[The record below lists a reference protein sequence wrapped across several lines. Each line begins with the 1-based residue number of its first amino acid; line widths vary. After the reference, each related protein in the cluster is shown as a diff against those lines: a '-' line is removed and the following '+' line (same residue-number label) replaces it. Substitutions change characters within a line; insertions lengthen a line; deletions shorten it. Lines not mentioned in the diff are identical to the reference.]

1 MPRNFIIEPREKGKE
16 TMKKVEIHPDAV
28 ERIKK
33 FTVTDNQ
40 LGFGKYVCPAMIV
53 CSYDK
58 GEWQKMELIPYGPL
72 AIDPCAKVLHYGQ
85 EIFEGMKVFR
95 HPDDSIHMFRPEMNA
110 KRFNLSAKR
119 MAMPTIPEELF
130 LEACEVISAY
140 CKNAVPKRLGESLYL
155 RPFMIATEVGMGI
168 KPAKQFMFVV
178 VASPSGSYFSGD
190 SVKVYIEREDI
201 RCAPGGVGFA
211 KTGAN
216 YAASLNSYEKT
227 LKLGCDQT
235 MWLDAHEHKYVE
247 EMSGMNFFA
256 VMDGVLH
263 TPKLTDTILDGVTRR
278 SIMDIARSEN
288 IEVVESRLSIDDI
301 LKASEEG
308 RCTEAFVCGT
318 AAVIAPIAS
327 FLDKD
332 GKTYRVR
339 DPQGKMGMSL
349 REKLVGMQAGRVD
362 APKGW
367 THRVRNVD
375 I

>member
-1 MPRNFIIEPREKGKE
+1 
-16 TMKKVEIHPDAV
+16 MKKVEIHPDAV
-28 ERIKK
+28 ERIKR
-33 FTVTDNQ
+33 FSVTDNQ

-58 GEWQKMELIPYGPL
+58 GEWQKMELVPYGPL
-72 AIDPCAKVLHYGQ
+72 SIDPCAKVLHYGQ

-110 KRFNLSAKR
+110 RRFNMSAKR
-119 MAMPTIPEELF
+119 MAMPTIPEDLF
-130 LEACEVISAY
+130 LEACDVISAY
-140 CKNAVPKRLGESLYL
+140 CKTAVPKRLGESLYL

-168 KPAKQFMFVV
+168 KPAKQFLFVV

-235 MWLDAHEHKYVE
+235 MWLDAVEHKYIE

-256 VMDGVLH
+256 VMSGVLH

-278 SIMDIARSEN
+278 SIMDIARKEN
-288 IEVVESRLSIDDI
+288 IEVIESRLSIDDV
-301 LKASEEG
+301 LKAVEEG

-327 FLDKD
+327 FMDKD
-332 GKTYRVR
+332 GRVFR
-339 DPQGKMGMSL
+339 VKDPQGKMGMSL
-349 REKLVGMQAGRVD
+349 REKLVGMQAGRSD
-362 APKGW
+362 APEGW
-367 THRVRNVD
+367 LYKVRNVE